1 MARAPIVAFLLGL
14 GLFELA
20 GSDLP
25 QKVSDNALTLRYA
38 PHVDADFL
46 SKLELVEQSSEVWWS
61 TPRALREAR
70 TESCSPLKGLHL
82 AIDPGHIGGVWA
94 EWEGRNFRIKEED
107 FWVREGELVLEVA
120 QRVRTHL
127 SELGAEVTLLRE
139 SFESVNPRSPLE
151 YWDLAAQQI
160 EKPSESTITAQIDH
174 AVAIRNRAVQLA
186 IVVGELK
193 ERARVVNED
202 IRPDALISLHINA
215 APWPDKEAP
224 SLVKSDHTHV
234 LIFGCLSEREL
245 SSRGQQR
252 RLARK
257 MSNGSGAI
265 ELTLGR
271 ALATSLAEGTRLPAS
286 EYEGRNAVRVDSE
299 DDYLWARNLMLLRLV
314 DCPTVLLEP
323 YIANS
328 ETGYTRIQKALQM
341 RAQKAP
347 LGDDD
352 ILVEYSDAVVRGIL
366 NAYGS
371 VD

>member
-1 MARAPIVAFLLGL
+1 M
-14 GLFELA
+14 
-20 GSDLP
+20 
-25 QKVSDNALTLRYA
+25 
-38 PHVDADFL
+38 
-46 SKLELVEQSSEVWWS
+46 
-61 TPRALREAR
+61 
-70 TESCSPLKGLHL
+70 
-82 AIDPGHIGGVWA
+82 
-94 EWEGRNFRIKEED
+94 
-107 FWVREGELVLEVA
+107 
-120 QRVRTHL
+120 
-127 SELGAEVTLLRE
+127 
-139 SFESVNPRSPLE
+139 
-151 YWDLAAQQI
+151 
-160 EKPSESTITAQIDH
+160 
-174 AVAIRNRAVQLA
+174 
-186 IVVGELK
+186 
-193 ERARVVNED
+193 NED